1 MLNKKVLGRGAVY
14 IYIQVIV
21 SIISGYI
28 FWLIIAQLTSSV
40 VIGTLSGI
48 ISITEILASF
58 AVLGI
63 PNSIQR
69 FLGKTYSQNQ
79 IQNSKVYIASSLLL
93 VSIGIIAST
102 LFILAGGTFF
112 GQIQFDLSLQLVL
125 IFIVGSKSIQ
135 LLLISV
141 VISTLKTSSLAII
154 NIVSSATKIVLSIIM
169 VMADTGAIGLAISY
183 LLIDSVLSCVLLT
196 IVISRLLKSESK
208 KDMATISFNH
218 ASREIIVGGLTNWI
232 PLLVSTIGSQLG
244 TIILFS
250 SKGSSEAAIY
260 FLALNIVNG
269 ILFSTSAIFNI
280 ALPALSSLQDGR
292 KRLAW
297 QTIRWSTLI
306 SIPLSASILFFSQ
319 DVMTLFGETYSNG
332 ELALQILLLSLFPTI
347 VADGI
352 SNLVFSYGNYRQSF
366 LIHLA
371 MNLPRTLLYFI
382 LIPAFGIIGGAV
394 SFLIGPLFAIV
405 VSVIIICKIRMSISW
420 KDLALILII
429 PMAIGYMLSILQLY
443 FVYSILITLAISY
456 LILFKIQILTSTDLQ
471 DLLHILPSSVSNRIS
486 KIWNKQGDY

>member
-1 MLNKKVLGRGAVY
+1 MP
-14 IYIQVIV
+14 QE
-21 SIISGYI
+21 
-28 FWLIIAQLTSSV
+28 Q
-40 VIGTLSGI
+40 
-48 ISITEILASF
+48 
-58 AVLGI
+58 
-63 PNSIQR
+63 
-69 FLGKTYSQNQ
+69 
-79 IQNSKVYIASSLLL
+79 
-93 VSIGIIAST
+93 
-102 LFILAGGTFF
+102 
-112 GQIQFDLSLQLVL
+112 
-125 IFIVGSKSIQ
+125 
-135 LLLISV
+135 
-141 VISTLKTSSLAII
+141 
-154 NIVSSATKIVLSIIM
+154 
-169 VMADTGAIGLAISY
+169 
-183 LLIDSVLSCVLLT
+183 
-196 IVISRLLKSESK
+196 
-208 KDMATISFNH
+208 
-218 ASREIIVGGLTNWI
+218 IIVGGLTNWI

-250 SKGSSEAAIY
+250 SKGSSDAAIY

-319 DVMTLFGETYSNG
+319 DVMALFGETYSNG
-332 ELALQILLLSLFPTI
+332 GMALQILLLSLFPTI

-366 LIHLA
+366 LIHLT

-382 LIPAFGIIGGAV
+382 LIPAFGIIGGAI

-405 VSVIIICKIRMSISW
+405 VSVTIIRKIRMSISW
-420 KDLALILII
+420 KDLSLILII
-429 PMAIGYMLSILQLY
+429 PMAIGYILSILQLY

-456 LILFKIQILTSTDLQ
+456 LILFKIQIITSTDLQ

-486 KIWNKQGDY
+486 KIWHKQGDY

>member
-69 FLGKTYSQNQ
+69 FIGKTYSQNQ
-79 IQNSKVYIASSLLL
+79 MQNSKVYIASSLLL

-183 LLIDSVLSCVLLT
+183 L
-196 IVISRLLKSESK
+196 
-208 KDMATISFNH
+208 
-218 ASREIIVGGLTNWI
+218 
-232 PLLVSTIGSQLG
+232 
-244 TIILFS
+244 
-250 SKGSSEAAIY
+250 
-260 FLALNIVNG
+260 
-269 ILFSTSAIFNI
+269 
-280 ALPALSSLQDGR
+280 
-292 KRLAW
+292 
-297 QTIRWSTLI
+297 
-306 SIPLSASILFFSQ
+306 
-319 DVMTLFGETYSNG
+319 
-332 ELALQILLLSLFPTI
+332 
-347 VADGI
+347 
-352 SNLVFSYGNYRQSF
+352 
-366 LIHLA
+366 
-371 MNLPRTLLYFI
+371 
-382 LIPAFGIIGGAV
+382 
-394 SFLIGPLFAIV
+394 
-405 VSVIIICKIRMSISW
+405 
-420 KDLALILII
+420 
-429 PMAIGYMLSILQLY
+429 
-443 FVYSILITLAISY
+443 
-456 LILFKIQILTSTDLQ
+456 
-471 DLLHILPSSVSNRIS
+471 
-486 KIWNKQGDY
+486 